1 MSKIQPS
8 QWRTII
14 NPICTL
20 LTTLLA
26 GLTMSSCSSST
37 GVSMSSLDFVTFG
50 VINLGIINWGMIVL
64 VIVSIMMWIP
74 QLKRS
79 DCSQARQAKARF

>member
-8 QWRTII
+8 HWRTII
-14 NPICTL
+14 NAICTI

-26 GLTMSSCSSST
+26 GLTMSSCSSSA
-37 GVSMSSLDFVTFG
+37 GVSMSSLDFVNFG

-64 VIVSIMMWIP
+64 VMVSIMMLIP
-74 QLKRS
+74 QVKKVMT
-79 DCSQARQAKARF
+79 DY

>member
-8 QWRTII
+8 QWRTNKKKNKNI
-14 NPICTL
+14 

-37 GVSMSSLDFVTFG
+37 GVSMSSLDFVNFG
-50 VINLGIINWGMIVL
+50 VINLGIINWGMVVL
-64 VIVSIMMWIP
+64 VIVSIMMLIP
-74 QLKRS
+74 QKS
-79 DCSQARQAKARF
+79 

>member
-14 NPICTL
+14 NAICTI

-26 GLTMSSCSSST
+26 GLTMSSCSSSA
-37 GVSMSSLDFVTFG
+37 GVSMSSLDFVNFG
-50 VINLGIINWGMIVL
+50 VINFGIINWGMIAL
-64 VIVSIMMWIP
+64 VIVSIMMLVP
-74 QLKRS
+74 QKKLIT
-79 DCSQARQAKARF
+79 DY

>member
-14 NPICTL
+14 NAICTI

-26 GLTMSSCSSST
+26 GLTMSSCSSSA
-37 GVSMSSLDFVTFG
+37 GVSMSSLDFVNFG

-64 VIVSIMMWIP
+64 VIVSIMMLIP
-74 QLKRS
+74 QVKKVMT
-79 DCSQARQAKARF
+79 DY

>member
-14 NPICTL
+14 NAICTI

-37 GVSMSSLDFVTFG
+37 GVSMSSLDFVNFG
-50 VINLGIINWGMIVL
+50 VINLGIINWGIIAL
-64 VIVSIMMWIP
+64 VIVSIMMLIP
-74 QLKRS
+74 QKKLI
-79 DCSQARQAKARF
+79 D

>member
-8 QWRTII
+8 HWRTII
-14 NPICTL
+14 NAICTI

-37 GVSMSSLDFVTFG
+37 GVSMSSLDFVNFG
-50 VINLGIINWGMIVL
+50 VINLGIINWGMVVL
-64 VIVSIMMWIP
+64 AIVSIMMLIP
-74 QLKRS
+74 QKKLI
-79 DCSQARQAKARF
+79 D

>member
-1 MSKIQPS
+1 MSKSQPS

-14 NPICTL
+14 NAICTI

-26 GLTMSSCSSST
+26 GLTMSSCSSSA
-37 GVSMSSLDFVTFG
+37 GVSMSSLDFVNFG

-64 VIVSIMMWIP
+64 VIVSIMMLIP
-74 QLKRS
+74 QVKKVMT
-79 DCSQARQAKARF
+79 DY

>member
-8 QWRTII
+8 HWRTII
-14 NPICTL
+14 NAICTI

-26 GLTMSSCSSST
+26 GLTMSSCSSSA
-37 GVSMSSLDFVTFG
+37 GVSMSSLDFVNFG

-64 VIVSIMMWIP
+64 VIVSIMMLIP
-74 QLKRS
+74 QVKKVMT
-79 DCSQARQAKARF
+79 DY

>member
-14 NPICTL
+14 NAICTI

-26 GLTMSSCSSST
+26 RLTMSSCTSSA
-37 GVSMSSLDFVTFG
+37 GVSMSSLDFVNFG
-50 VINLGIINWGMIVL
+50 VINLGIINWGMIAL
-64 VIVSIMMWIP
+64 VIVSIMMLIP
-74 QLKRS
+74 QMKKVMT
-79 DCSQARQAKARF
+79 DY

>member
-14 NPICTL
+14 NAICTI

-26 GLTMSSCSSST
+26 GLTMSSCSSSA
-37 GVSMSSLDFVTFG
+37 GVSMSSLDFVNFG
-50 VINLGIINWGMIVL
+50 VINLGIINWGMVVL
-64 VIVSIMMWIP
+64 VMVSIMMLVP
-74 QLKRS
+74 QMEKMMT
-79 DCSQARQAKARF
+79 DF

>member
-14 NPICTL
+14 NAICTI

-26 GLTMSSCSSST
+26 GLTMSSCSSSA
-37 GVSMSSLDFVTFG
+37 GVSMSSLDFVNFG
-50 VINLGIINWGMIVL
+50 VINLGIINWGMIAL
-64 VIVSIMMWIP
+64 VIVSIMMLIP
-74 QLKRS
+74 QKKLIT
-79 DCSQARQAKARF
+79 DY

>member
-14 NPICTL
+14 NAICTI

-26 GLTMSSCSSST
+26 GLTMSSCSSSA
-37 GVSMSSLDFVTFG
+37 GVSMSSLDFVNFG
-50 VINLGIINWGMIVL
+50 VINFGIINWGMVVL
-64 VIVSIMMWIP
+64 VIVSIMMLIP
-74 QLKRS
+74 QVKKVMT
-79 DCSQARQAKARF
+79 DD